1 MHNPFKEEEKNK
13 INIFI
18 NLALEFN
25 KTHNIFSRK
34 EHDEVYKK
42 DILDCEPLI
51 KRIKNNTKILDLGSG
66 GGFPGI
72 LLAITKPKSQISLIE
87 SSSKKCFFLR
97 SVADKLALKNTTIIN
112 KKIEP
117 NNNIGVFDIIT
128 ARAFASIDKIT
139 KLTKTNRNKDT
150 EYLLLKGKN
159 KTIQEELTDIDKNMY
174 LYEIIKLDTKT
185 HERNMVL
192 IKNNE

>member
-34 EHDEVYKK
+34 EHNEVYKK

-139 KLTKTNRNKDT
+139 KLTKTNCNKDT
-150 EYLLLKGKN
+150 KYLLLKGKD
-159 KTIQEELTDIDKNMY
+159 KTIQEELTDIDKNLY

>member
-1 MHNPFKEEEKNK
+1 M
-13 INIFI
+13 
-18 NLALEFN
+18 
-25 KTHNIFSRK
+25 
-34 EHDEVYKK
+34 V
-42 DILDCEPLI
+42 
-51 KRIKNNTKILDLGSG
+51 
-66 GGFPGI
+66 
-72 LLAITKPKSQISLIE
+72 
-87 SSSKKCFFLR
+87 
-97 SVADKLALKNTTIIN
+97 DKLALKNTTIIN

-159 KTIQEELTDIDKNMY
+159 KTIQEELTDIDKNLY

-185 HERNMVL
+185 YERNMVL

>member
-112 KKIEP
+112 KKLEP

-159 KTIQEELTDIDKNMY
+159 KTIQEELTDIDKNLY

>member
-42 DILDCEPLI
+42 DILDCEPLV

-97 SVADKLALKNTTIIN
+97 SVVDKLALKNTTIIN

-159 KTIQEELTDIDKNMY
+159 KTIQEELTDIDKNLY

-185 HERNMVL
+185 YERNMVL

>member
-18 NLALEFN
+18 SLALEFN

-42 DILDCEPLI
+42 DILDCEPLV

-139 KLTKTNRNKDT
+139 KLTKTNCNKDT

-159 KTIQEELTDIDKNMY
+159 KTIQEELTDIDKNLY

>member
-34 EHDEVYKK
+34 EYDEVYKK
-42 DILDCEPLI
+42 DILDCEPLV

-128 ARAFASIDKIT
+128 ARAFASIDRIT
-139 KLTKTNRNKDT
+139 KLTKTNCNKDT

-159 KTIQEELTDIDKNMY
+159 KTIQEELTDIDKKLY

>member
-34 EHDEVYKK
+34 ERDEVYKK

-159 KTIQEELTDIDKNMY
+159 KTIQEELTDIDKNLY

>member
-1 MHNPFKEEEKNK
+1 MHNPFKEEEKDK
-13 INIFI
+13 INTFI

-25 KTHNIFSRK
+25 RTHNIFSR
-34 EHDEVYKK
+34 EGYDEVYKN

-51 KRIKNNTKILDLGSG
+51 KKIKNNTKILDLGSG

-139 KLTKTNRNKDT
+139 KLTKTNCNKDT
-150 EYLLLKGKN
+150 KYLLLKGKD
-159 KTIQEELTDIDKNMY
+159 KTIQEELTDIDKNLY

>member
-1 MHNPFKEEEKNK
+1 MHNHFKEEEKNK

-42 DILDCEPLI
+42 DILDCEPLV

-128 ARAFASIDKIT
+128 ARAFASIDRIT
-139 KLTKTNRNKDT
+139 KLTKTNCNKDT

-159 KTIQEELTDIDKNMY
+159 KTIQEELTDIDKNLY

>member
-1 MHNPFKEEEKNK
+1 MHNPFKEEEKDK

-72 LLAITKPKSQISLIE
+72 LLAITKPKSQINLLE
-87 SSSKKCFFLR
+87 SSSKKCFFLK
-97 SVADKLALKNTTIIN
+97 SVVDKLALKNTTIIN

-159 KTIQEELTDIDKNMY
+159 KTIQEELTDIDKNLY

>member
-117 NNNIGVFDIIT
+117 NNNIVVFDIIT

>member
-1 MHNPFKEEEKNK
+1 MHNPFKEEEKDK

-42 DILDCEPLI
+42 DILDCEPLV

-128 ARAFASIDKIT
+128 ARAFASIDRIT
-139 KLTKTNRNKDT
+139 KLTKTNCNKDT
-150 EYLLLKGKN
+150 KYLLLKGKN
-159 KTIQEELTDIDKNMY
+159 KTIQEELTDIDKNLY

>member
-1 MHNPFKEEEKNK
+1 MHNSFKEEEKNK

-42 DILDCEPLI
+42 DILDCEPLV

-128 ARAFASIDKIT
+128 ARAFASIDRIT
-139 KLTKTNRNKDT
+139 KLTKTNCNKDT

-159 KTIQEELTDIDKNMY
+159 KTIQEELTDIDKNLY

>member
-1 MHNPFKEEEKNK
+1 MHNHFKEEEKDK

-51 KRIKNNTKILDLGSG
+51 KRIKNHTKILDLGSG

-128 ARAFASIDKIT
+128 ARAFASIDRIT
-139 KLTKTNRNKDT
+139 KLTKTNCNKDT
-150 EYLLLKGKN
+150 KYLLLKGKD
-159 KTIQEELTDIDKNMY
+159 KTIQEELTDIDKNLY

>member
-72 LLAITKPKSQISLIE
+72 LLAITKPKSQINLLE
-87 SSSKKCFFLR
+87 SSSKKCFFLK
-97 SVADKLALKNTTIIN
+97 SVVDKLALKNTTIIN

-159 KTIQEELTDIDKNMY
+159 KTIQEELTDIDKNLY

>member
-18 NLALEFN
+18 NLAIEFN

-34 EHDEVYKK
+34 EHNEVYKK

-159 KTIQEELTDIDKNMY
+159 KTIQEELTDIDKNLY

>member
-1 MHNPFKEEEKNK
+1 MHNHFKEEEKDK

-139 KLTKTNRNKDT
+139 KLTKTNCNKDT

-159 KTIQEELTDIDKNMY
+159 KTIQEELTDIDKNLY

>member
-42 DILDCEPLI
+42 DILDCEPLV

-97 SVADKLALKNTTIIN
+97 SVVDKLALKNTTIIN

-139 KLTKTNRNKDT
+139 KLTKTNCNKDT

-159 KTIQEELTDIDKNMY
+159 KTIQEELTDIDKNLY

>member
-42 DILDCEPLI
+42 DILDCEPLV

-159 KTIQEELTDIDKNMY
+159 KTIQEELTDIDKNLY

>member
-1 MHNPFKEEEKNK
+1 MHNPFNEEEKDK
-13 INIFI
+13 INTFI

-42 DILDCEPLI
+42 DILDCEPLV

-72 LLAITKPKSQISLIE
+72 LLAITKPKNQISLIE

-97 SVADKLALKNTTIIN
+97 SVVDKLALKNTTIIN

-159 KTIQEELTDIDKNMY
+159 KTIQEELTDIDKNLY

>member
-117 NNNIGVFDIIT
+117 NNNIGVFDTIT

-159 KTIQEELTDIDKNMY
+159 KTIQEELTDIDKNLY

>member
-42 DILDCEPLI
+42 DILDCEPLV

-97 SVADKLALKNTTIIN
+97 SVVDKLALKNTTIIN

-128 ARAFASIDKIT
+128 ARAFASIDRIT
-139 KLTKTNRNKDT
+139 KLTKTNCNKDT

-159 KTIQEELTDIDKNMY
+159 KTIQEELTDIDKNLY

>member
-42 DILDCEPLI
+42 DILDCEPLV

-87 SSSKKCFFLR
+87 SSSQKCFFLR
-97 SVADKLALKNTTIIN
+97 SVADKLAQKNTTIIN

-159 KTIQEELTDIDKNMY
+159 KTIQEELTDIDKNLY

>member
-42 DILDCEPLI
+42 DILDCEPLV

-128 ARAFASIDKIT
+128 ARAFASIDRIT
-139 KLTKTNRNKDT
+139 KLTKTNCNKDT
-150 EYLLLKGKN
+150 KYLLLKGKD
-159 KTIQEELTDIDKNMY
+159 KTIQEELTDIDKNLY

>member
-42 DILDCEPLI
+42 DILDCEPLV

-97 SVADKLALKNTTIIN
+97 SVADKLTLKNTTIIN

-159 KTIQEELTDIDKNMY
+159 KTIQEELTDIDKNLY

-185 HERNMVL
+185 YERNMVL

>member
-1 MHNPFKEEEKNK
+1 MHNHFKEEEKDK

-159 KTIQEELTDIDKNMY
+159 KTIQEELTDIDKNLY

>member
-42 DILDCEPLI
+42 DILDCEPLV

-128 ARAFASIDKIT
+128 ARAFAAIDKIT
-139 KLTKTNRNKDT
+139 KLTKTNCNKDT

-159 KTIQEELTDIDKNMY
+159 KTIQEELTDIDKNLY

>member
-1 MHNPFKEEEKNK
+1 
-13 INIFI
+13 
-18 NLALEFN
+18 
-25 KTHNIFSRK
+25 
-34 EHDEVYKK
+34 
-42 DILDCEPLI
+42 LDCEPLI

-128 ARAFASIDKIT
+128 ARAFASIDRIT
-139 KLTKTNRNKDT
+139 KLTKTNCNKDT
-150 EYLLLKGKN
+150 KYLLLKGKD
-159 KTIQEELTDIDKNMY
+159 KTIQEELTDIDKNLY

>member
-97 SVADKLALKNTTIIN
+97 SVADKRALKNTTIIN

-128 ARAFASIDKIT
+128 ARAFASIDRIT
-139 KLTKTNRNKDT
+139 KLTKTNCNKDT
-150 EYLLLKGKN
+150 KYLLLKGKD
-159 KTIQEELTDIDKNMY
+159 KTIQEELTDIDKNLY

>member
-18 NLALEFN
+18 SLALEFN

-128 ARAFASIDKIT
+128 ARAFASIDRIT
-139 KLTKTNRNKDT
+139 KLTKTNCNKDT

-159 KTIQEELTDIDKNMY
+159 KTIQEELTDIDKNLY

>member
-42 DILDCEPLI
+42 DILDCEPLV

-97 SVADKLALKNTTIIN
+97 SVVDKLTLKNTTIIN

-139 KLTKTNRNKDT
+139 KLTKTNCNKDT

-159 KTIQEELTDIDKNMY
+159 KTIQEELTDIDKNLY